1 MKNNK
6 NVITSKQLI
15 FMIIGATI
23 GVGILTLASTIAR
36 ESRQDAWISTLIG
49 ALLPVAGLFTIN
61 LITSRY
67 PDHTFAEF
75 SETILGKWPGK
86 ALSLLFILY
95 ALIFASIVTRIF
107 VSILKMYLFPMTP
120 IWALSALILFVAAY
134 LASQDARVLA
144 RVNELMFFE
153 ALVLFAFLIGSAFQ
167 IDLTFFQP
175 VGGSGL
181 LNILKGAYHT
191 AFSYLGIELLLVI
204 SPMVR
209 NKREIIKAGL
219 IAIII
224 ITFIYLLVVVI
235 STGVFGPD
243 VLEKLRFALM
253 VIQKTYTAPV
263 IERAEF
269 FFIIFWVFVAFRPAA
284 NMYFASRY
292 TAQKVLGFNSPGIL
306 TVLLFPL
313 ALIIS
318 LVPRN
323 LEQALHYSSIIG
335 FFGMGFMLMVPVF
348 LLLVR
353 FIRMSLGGKHG

>member
-23 GVGILTLASTIAR
+23 GVGILTLASSIAR

-49 ALLPVAGLFTIN
+49 ALLPVAGLFAIN
-61 LITSRY
+61 SIARKY
-67 PDHTFAEF
+67 PDSTFAEY

-86 ALSLLFILY
+86 ALSLVFILY
-95 ALIFASIVTRIF
+95 ALIYASIVTRIF
-107 VSILKMYLFPMTP
+107 VNILKMYLFPTTP
-120 IWALSALILFVAAY
+120 IWALCALILFVAAY

-153 ALVLFAFLIGSAFQ
+153 AIVLFAFLIGGATQ
-167 IDLTFFQP
+167 IDYTFFQP

-181 LNILKGAYHT
+181 LNILKGAYKS
-191 AFSYLGIELLLVI
+191 AFSYLGMEILLVI

-209 NKREIIKAGL
+209 NKQEITKAGL
-219 IAIII
+219 TAILI
-224 ITFIYLLVVVI
+224 ITCIYLLVVMLA
-235 STGVFGPD
+235 TGVFGPD
-243 VLEKLRFALM
+243 VLGKIRFALM
-253 VIQKTYTAPV
+253 VIQKTFTAPV
-263 IERAEF
+263 IKRAEF
-269 FFIIFWVFVAFRPAA
+269 FFIIFWVFVAFRPVA

-292 TAQKVLGFNSPGIL
+292 TLQKVFGFNAPGIL
-306 TVLLFPL
+306 TIILFPL

-318 LVPRN
+318 MTPRN
-323 LEQALHYSSIIG
+323 FEQAVNFSSVVG
-335 FFGMGFMLMVPVF
+335 FFGIGFVTAVPVF

-353 FIRMSLGGKHG
+353 FIRRLLGGRHG